1 MTYIRPEH
9 EVIADVLRRMNH
21 KILQDNKCFFGG
33 GTAIVLRY
41 GEYRQSL
48 DVDFLCY
55 SQEGYRALRTAV
67 TTGGPHALIPND
79 IEIAREHK
87 TDGYGI
93 RMFLRH
99 RGQPIKFE
107 IVKEGNIDISGAV
120 DANLGVPVLDPVSM
134 FATKLLANADRWADR
149 STAYRDAIDLGM
161 LVKNHKAIPKESLEK
176 ALKAYGEP
184 TIAWGLVGAVNKL
197 SEKENMR
204 YAAEALDMTVD
215 AVETAAN
222 ALRRQAC
229 KLLPKA
235 DIVGRPG
242 PPQEARVD
250 RSDLVIAQRPNP
262 RPNPSKAT
270 ENNDQSY
277 TYNPPGMRR

>member
-9 EVIADVLRRMNH
+9 EVIADVLRRMDH
-21 KILQDNKCFFGG
+21 KLLQDNKCFFGG

-55 SQEGYRALRTAV
+55 SQEGYRELRTAI
-67 TTGGPHALIPND
+67 TRGGPHALIPND
-79 IEIAREHK
+79 VEIAREHK

-99 RGQPIKFE
+99 QGQPIKFE
-107 IVKEGNIDISGAV
+107 IVKEGNIDVTGAI
-120 DANLGVPVLDPVSM
+120 DPNLGVPILDATSM

-149 STAYRDAIDLGM
+149 STACRDAIDLGM
-161 LVKNHKAIPKESLEK
+161 LIHHHNEILPEALGKAI
-176 ALKAYGEP
+176 KAYGEP
-184 TIAWGLVGAVNKL
+184 TLGRGLIGAVNKL
-197 SEKENMR
+197 SDKETMR
-204 YAAEALDMTVD
+204 FVAQTLDMTVED
-215 AVETAAN
+215 VEVAAN
-222 ALRRQAC
+222 ALRLQVC

-235 DIVGRPG
+235 DIVGRPV

-250 RSDLVIAQRPNP
+250 RSDLMITQRPNP
-262 RPNPSKAT
+262 RPKTSRAT
-270 ENNDQSY
+270 KDNDSSHTY
-277 TYNPPGMRR
+277 TPPGMKR